1 MYFKDPLYG
10 VWNLGGKQGG
20 RSLVLI
26 CMVTSSALLQ
36 LSIYQS
42 EIQLACV
49 ESGPERAQRPGHV
62 AGGRRLA

>member
-1 MYFKDPLYG
+1 ME
-10 VWNLGGKQGG
+10 G
-20 RSLVLI
+20 RSVVLV

-36 LSIYQS
+36 LSIYSS